1 MALVPRRYEPFRIFD
16 ELQRELEQTFES
28 LRRSLLPRERES
40 ETVGFVP
47 AVDIKEEEDRYL
59 IQVDLP
65 GVDPQD
71 VEVTLENNVLT
82 IRGERKTEAEEKR
95 EGYYRVER
103 VYGSFFRSFTL
114 PAEVDEEKIEA
125 SYKDGVLTI
134 SVPKRPE
141 AVKKAKKIE
150 IKAA

>member
-1 MALVPRRYEPFRIFD
+1 MALVPRRHEPWRVFD

-28 LRRSLLPRERES
+28 LRRSLFPTEREA

-47 AVDIKEEEDRYL
+47 AVDLKEEENRYV

-65 GVDPQD
+65 GIDPKD
-71 VEVTLENNVLT
+71 VEVSLENNVLT
-82 IRGERKTEAEEKR
+82 IKGERRTEAEETK

-103 VYGSFFRSFTL
+103 VYGSFLRRFTL
-114 PAEVDEEKIEA
+114 PAEVDEERIEA
-125 SYKDGVLTI
+125 SYKDGVLT
-134 SVPKRPE
+134 VVLPKKPE
-141 AVKKAKKIE
+141 AVSKAKKIE